1 MSKTLNYISTSLGY
15 SGYHLWLFGPSLV
28 LVIWQ
33 KAMAFSIYYSSRAG
47 NPNNY

>member
-1 MSKTLNYISTSLGY
+1 MSKTLNYLSTSLDY
-15 SGYHLWLFGPSLV
+15 SGYHLWLSWPSLV

-33 KAMAFSIYYSSRAG
+33 KVMAFSIYYSSRAG